1 MIIKTVLQQL
11 TLKAV
16 QGNGQV
22 NGTKWL
28 INVKVLLVKK
38 REDFQNSKTKAN
50 TNTLKTNP
58 LASSTLYI
66 SNCIA
71 P

>member
-38 REDFQNSKTKAN
+38 GEDFQNSKTKAN